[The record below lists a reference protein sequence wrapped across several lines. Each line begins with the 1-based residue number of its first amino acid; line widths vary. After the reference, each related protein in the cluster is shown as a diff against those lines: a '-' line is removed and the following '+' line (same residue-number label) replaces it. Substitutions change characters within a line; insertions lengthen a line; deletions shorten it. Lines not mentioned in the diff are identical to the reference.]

1 MIRIGLIDDEPAARQ
16 ALRTLLSKLCPDV
29 EVVGEADGV
38 ASGVKLI
45 RQTNPHAVLLDI
57 SMEDGSGFDL
67 LDLFPSLPFKVI
79 FTTASDEFALK
90 AFRYNA
96 LDYLLK
102 PVAPKEL
109 LAALDRIGG
118 ESLEINSLKVRNA
131 LEDTRRERLERIAL
145 TSQEGLV
152 FLHLDQIIHLE
163 SDGNYTT
170 FYMVGKERHVVARP
184 MRAFEE
190 LLPPAAFFRI
200 HQSHMVH
207 RRFVKKVLKEDGGY
221 ALMEDGSKLPLARRR
236 KEEFFEWVLRD
247 GLR

>member
-1 MIRIGLIDDEPAARQ
+1 MKRIVLIDDEAPARQ
-16 ALRTLLSKLCPDV
+16 AVRTLLSSLCPDV
-29 EVVGEADGV
+29 EIVGEADGV
-38 ASGVKLI
+38 ATGVKLI
-45 RQTNPHAVLLDI
+45 RQMNPHAVLLDI

-67 LDLFPSLPFKVI
+67 LDHFPSLPFKVI
-79 FTTASDEFALK
+79 FTTASDEFALR

-118 ESLEINSLKVRNA
+118 ESLELNTLKVRNL
-131 LEDTRRERLERIAL
+131 LEDARRERLERIAL

-152 FLHLDQIIHLE
+152 FLHLDQIVHLE
-163 SDGNYTT
+163 SDGSYTT
-170 FYMVGKERHVVARP
+170 FFLTNKERHVVARP
-184 MRAFEE
+184 LRVFEE
-190 LLPPAAFFRI
+190 LLPPDAFFRI
-200 HQSHMVH
+200 HQSHMVQ
-207 RRFVKKVLKEDGGY
+207 RAFVKKVLKEDGGY
-221 ALMEDGSKLPLARRR
+221 AVMEDGSKLPVARRR